1 MTFNSDE
8 IYQSLIFQNPEYNRH
23 YLPYLF
29 SIQIYNRYFEKK
41 KSNKRL
47 KTNRSA
53 LKIFQTYNASGRH
66 QVHLVPRGLHH

>member
-8 IYQSLIFQNPEYNRH
+8 IYQSLIFQNPEYNHH

-41 KSNKRL
+41 KIK
-47 KTNRSA
+47 
-53 LKIFQTYNASGRH
+53 QTIKNI
-66 QVHLVPRGLHH
+66 VLL